1 MSTRRSGRLPATVAL
16 LALAGPVGLA
26 GLAGCG
32 GDDPEPVVDAG
43 ATTSPSAPPSSGGTV
58 TRSPAAPTPSV
69 PTDLPRVPADL
80 SAQLQALLNTRATSV
95 LTRDRSAFLAGV
107 VDEPDVQRTEGGWFD
122 NLAQL
127 PVGGFA
133 YELEPASLVRSG
145 DAYWGVVEV
154 SLQLT
159 PYDVAPVRTMDRFLF
174 VPSGA
179 PGRYLVGSTTDLAW
193 EVENLTV
200 QQPWDT
206 EPIQALEGLGV
217 LGVFDSADRRGQSG
231 VIASVER
238 GIADVSARVP
248 YTEWGSRAVVYALAD
263 PRFLESFEDLPGGD
277 PADLGGVAF
286 TVAGG
291 AGGEQVAST
300 RVALNP
306 DLLAVAATG
315 RPDAQLDRL
324 VRHELV
330 HVAVGTHD
338 DTAPVWLSEGIAEW
352 VSVQALPPDQRDV
365 PDRAVAMAVRGE
377 LRTMPSDEA
386 FNDDDASVHYALA
399 WWVCEWLVQ
408 TYGPD
413 APFTVLKAF
422 ELSGPDPDPARVVQ
436 DALGLSV
443 DQLARRGAALMAQT
457 YSPPPTTPTQP
468 GETPTAPSTEAT
480 TPPPS

>member
-1 MSTRRSGRLPATVAL
+1 VSTRRSGRLPATVAL

-26 GLAGCG
+26 GCG
-32 GDDPEPVVDAG
+32 GNDPGPVADAG
-43 ATTSPSAPPSSGGTV
+43 ATTAPST
-58 TRSPAAPTPSV
+58 SPAAPDPVTRTPGTPTPSV
-69 PTDLPRVPADL
+69 PTDLPQVPADL
-80 SAQLQALLNTRATSV
+80 SAQLQALLNTRATAV
-95 LTRDRSAFLAGV
+95 LTRDRAAFLDGV
-107 VDEPDVQRTEGGWFD
+107 VAEPDVRATEAGWFD

-174 VPSGA
+174 VPSGQ

-193 EVENLTV
+193 EAENLTV

-206 EPIQALEGLGV
+206 EPIQVLEGLGV
-217 LGVFDSADRRGQSG
+217 LGVFDSADARGQSG

-248 YTEWGSRAVVYALAD
+248 YTEWGSRAVVYALSD
-263 PRFLESFEDLPGGD
+263 PRFLDSFEDLPGGD

-286 TVAGG
+286 TVA
-291 AGGEQVAST
+291 AGGGTQVAST

-306 DLLAVAATG
+306 DLLAVAGTG

-377 LRTMPSDEA
+377 LRTMPTDEA

-413 APFTVLKAF
+413 APFTVLRAF

-436 DALGLSV
+436 DALGFSV
-443 DQLARRGAALMAQT
+443 DQLARRGAALMAKT
-457 YSPPPTTPTQP
+457 YSPPPTIPPQP
-468 GETPTAPSTEAT
+468 GETPTAPSTEPT